1 MARDK
6 WYASVIWEEW
16 EVVVR
21 DMWIGLWP
29 GSEAVSFLFSAQLIK
44 CIGARCRLVLDRSS
58 VDREPLN
65 MTAT

>member
-1 MARDK
+1 
-6 WYASVIWEEW
+6 
-16 EVVVR
+16 VR